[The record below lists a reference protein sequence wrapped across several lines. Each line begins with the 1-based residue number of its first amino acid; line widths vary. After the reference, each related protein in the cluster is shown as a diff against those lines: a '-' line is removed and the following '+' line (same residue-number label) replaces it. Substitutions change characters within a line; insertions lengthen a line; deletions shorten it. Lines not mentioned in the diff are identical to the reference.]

1 MEKYK
6 IEDEEKKKQTDK
18 KSFDNMQVK
27 VLNIKDGLKTYENV
41 HCIRI
46 NNQLEKLIIMKDYMP
61 IIGEVNGEVIIEIKD
76 ETIKL
81 SNIIG
86 YYMNYQNH
94 FNLFLKEE

>member
-1 MEKYK
+1 MEEYK
-6 IEDEEKKKQTDK
+6 MEDDAKKKQSDK

-27 VLNIKDGLKTYENV
+27 VLNIKDGLKTYQDV

-46 NNQLEKLIIMKDYMP
+46 NHQSEKLIIMKDYMP
-61 IIGEVNGEVIIEIKD
+61 IIGEVNGEVIIEMKD

-86 YYMNYQNH
+86 YYMNYQNQ